1 MSKIDDKKA
10 IRAGMALAGMD
21 RTPFG
26 RAVGILL
33 SPDQINRSK
42 TTPNAQNSPNDNDD
56 DE

>member
-1 MSKIDDKKA
+1 MTKIDDKKA